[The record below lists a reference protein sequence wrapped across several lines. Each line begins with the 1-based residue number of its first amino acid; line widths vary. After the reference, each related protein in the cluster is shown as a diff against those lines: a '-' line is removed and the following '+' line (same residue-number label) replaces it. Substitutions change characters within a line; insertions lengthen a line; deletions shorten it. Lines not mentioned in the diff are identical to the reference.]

1 MNILL
6 IEDNESL
13 AMLIRMML
21 EDEGYDITYCSR
33 GDSALETFEKG
44 KFDIIITDVKL
55 PGVNGHEILHRVLS
69 DDPDAL
75 VIVITAYGNISDAVK
90 SIKAGAFDYIA
101 KPFENEDLL
110 HTVNKAARYKEL
122 KQENT
127 SLKNYVRDSLKPQ
140 IIGNSRKMQEVLN
153 LVGKVANTEAPVL
166 LLGESGTGKELIARE
181 IHFRSMR
188 NNNPF
193 VSINCAAIP
202 ENLFESELF
211 GHKKGAF
218 TGADRDKK
226 GKISQ
231 ANKGTIFL
239 DEIGELPM
247 DSLQAKLLRFLQE
260 KEIEPVGSSG
270 VEKVDVRVIAAT
282 NRNLADMVRKNTF
295 REDLYYRLNVFPL
308 EIPPLRERKED
319 LQSLCE
325 FFLKKYGFKNAVL
338 DKEILQKLA
347 AYSWPGNVREL
358 DNIIYRMT
366 ILSKN
371 GQLDPSVIPGSE
383 NYDIRSCL
391 NLDLPDDYFD
401 LVNFEKNII
410 LRALEKFDGNKTQVA
425 KYLCIPRHVL
435 LYRLEK
441 YGIKD

>member
-21 EDEGYDITYCSR
+21 EDEGYEITYCSR
-33 GDSALETFEKG
+33 GDSALEKFEKG

-122 KQENT
+122 KHENT
-127 SLKNYVRDSLKPQ
+127 NLKNYVRDSLKPQ
-140 IIGNSRKMQEVLN
+140 IIGNSKKMQEVLD
-153 LVGKVANTEAPVL
+153 LAGKVANTEAPVL

-260 KEIEPVGSSG
+260 KEIEPVGSSS

-282 NRNLADMVRKNTF
+282 NRNLAEMVRKNTF

-325 FFLKKYGFKNAVL
+325 FFLRKYGFKNSVL

-371 GQLDPSVIPGSE
+371 GQLDPSVIPGNES
-383 NYDIRSCL
+383 NDIRSCL
-391 NLDLPDDYFD
+391 DLDLPDDYFD
-401 LVNFEKNII
+401 LINFEKSII
-410 LRALEKFDGNKTQVA
+410 LRSLEKFDGNKTQVA

-441 YGIKD
+441 YEIKD

>member
-13 AMLIRMML
+13 ATLIRMML
-21 EDEGYDITYCSR
+21 EDEGYEITYCSR
-33 GDSALETFEKG
+33 GDSALEKFKKG

-110 HTVNKAARYKEL
+110 HTVNKAAKYKNL

-127 SLKNYVRDSLKPQ
+127 NLKNYVRDSLKPQ
-140 IIGNSRKMQEVLN
+140 IIGNSSKMQEVIDLAD
-153 LVGKVANTEAPVL
+153 KVANTEAPVL

-338 DKEILQKLA
+338 DKEILKKLA

-371 GQLDPSVIPGSE
+371 GQLDPSVIPGNE
-383 NYDIRSCL
+383 GNDIRSCL
-391 NLDLPDDYFD
+391 DLDLPDDYFD
-401 LVNFEKNII
+401 LINFEKSII
-410 LRALEKFDGNKTQVA
+410 LRTLEKFDGNKTQVA

>member
-21 EDEGYDITYCSR
+21 EDEGYEITYCSR
-33 GDSALETFEKG
+33 GDSALEKFEKG

-127 SLKNYVRDSLKPQ
+127 NLKNYVRDSLKPQ

-166 LLGESGTGKELIARE
+166 LLGESGTGKELVARE

-226 GKISQ
+226 GKITQ

-260 KEIEPVGSSG
+260 KEIEPVGSSS

-282 NRNLADMVRKNTF
+282 NRNLAEMVRKNTF

-308 EIPPLRERKED
+308 EIPPLRERKDD
-319 LQSLCE
+319 LQSLCD

-338 DKEILQKLA
+338 DKEILQKLS
-347 AYSWPGNVREL
+347 AYNWPGNVREL

-383 NYDIRSCL
+383 NNDIRSCL
-391 NLDLPDDYFD
+391 DLDLPDDYFD